1 MKREMTMSKRMWVL
15 VTALIMVVAVVPA
28 AAADTTVLPADAR
41 LVQASPANPQVIYA
55 VAGTQVFRSNDKG
68 WGWEQVGETPSRIKS
83 LALARHDSQRLY
95 AGTESAGLWRSLD
108 GGRTW
113 YESNTG
119 LGIGPGAVMEVTAIT
134 VDPEDDL
141 ILYAATGV
149 WLGTSQAR
157 LTPQEIAFSLDGGAN
172 WLPLAYAGLGD
183 RPVTRLIPIEG
194 LPFTLLAFDDQGNST
209 MHRADRLALLG
220 VAEEQ
225 QESPERRNAASEAL
239 NMLTQPVPAPTSYQ
253 ASYDLDLWRVFGL
266 QGG

>member
-1 MKREMTMSKRMWVL
+1 MKREMMMSKGMWVL
-15 VTALIMVVAVVPA
+15 VVALMLAMAVAPA

-41 LVQASPANPQVIYA
+41 LVQASPADPQVVYA
-55 VAGTQVFRSNDKG
+55 VAGTQVFRSEDKG
-68 WGWEQVGETPSRIKS
+68 WSWEQVGETPSRIKS

-119 LGIGPGAVMEVTAIT
+119 LGVGPGAVMEVTAIT
-134 VDPEDDL
+134 VDPEDDA

-149 WLGTSQAR
+149 WLGTSRAR
-157 LTPQEIAFSLDGGAN
+157 LTPQQIAFSLDGGAN

-183 RPVTRLIPIEG
+183 RPVARLIPVEG

-220 VAEEQ
+220 VASEQ

-239 NMLTQPVPAPTSYQ
+239 NMLTQPVPGPTSYP
-253 ASYDLDLWRVFGL
+253 AWFGMGYFRFG
-266 QGG
+266 QG